1 MIRKYGKPITMRA
14 IKRDMDEI
22 QNMIHESRENAEKRD
37 LSDRNKRY
45 ECIVC
50 GFGEIKPF
58 LTVYKKYTY
67 LECASCNAL
76 MMEKFPDVK
85 TMYTSEKTV
94 NGTLYIDGVTY
105 ENRINMISKPKADF
119 IIDVIHHLEKP
130 IKSWLDIGCG
140 GGELLQCLKLKD
152 NGIRGIG
159 LESDEAEC
167 IFAKEHGLD
176 VRKKFIDTDNED
188 QEITKIL
195 QSVDVV
201 SFLNVLEH
209 IEKPKEYI
217 RYLYKSMKQGAFL
230 VLEVPR
236 HPSIASFA
244 NMTSEDNIY
253 RHIVP
258 PIHLQIFSEKS
269 LRILLEG
276 QFEIIAT
283 WEFGQGFMDMVNN
296 AMILSET
303 KQCGLF
309 EQITEAQNDIQQAVD
324 KAGLA
329 DQIMVIAQRKE

>member
-1 MIRKYGKPITMRA
+1 MIRKYGKPIDMKT
-14 IKRDMDEI
+14 IHRDMDEI
-22 QNMIHESRENAEKRD
+22 HNMLYESRKSAEKWD
-37 LSDRNKRY
+37 LSDKNKRC

-50 GFGEIKPF
+50 GSSEIKPF

-67 LECASCNAL
+67 LECTNCDAL
-76 MMEKFPDVK
+76 MIEKFPDVK
-85 TMYTSEKTV
+85 TMYMSESTV
-94 NGTLYIDGVTY
+94 NGTLYIDEATY
-105 ENRINMISKPKADF
+105 ENRVNMISKPKVDF

-159 LESDEAEC
+159 LESDEAEYR
-167 IFAKEHGLD
+167 FAKELGLD

-195 QSVDVV
+195 QGMDVV

-209 IEKPKEYI
+209 IKKPKDYI
-217 RYLYKSMKQGAFL
+217 HYLYKSMKQGAFL

-236 HPSIASFA
+236 HPSVASFA
-244 NMTSEDNIY
+244 NMTAADNIY

-276 QFEIIAT
+276 QFDIIAI

-303 KQCGLF
+303 KPCGLYG
-309 EQITEAQNDIQQAVD
+309 QVVEAQNDIQQAID
-324 KAGLA
+324 RAGLA
-329 DQIMVIAQRKE
+329 DQIMIIAQRKE